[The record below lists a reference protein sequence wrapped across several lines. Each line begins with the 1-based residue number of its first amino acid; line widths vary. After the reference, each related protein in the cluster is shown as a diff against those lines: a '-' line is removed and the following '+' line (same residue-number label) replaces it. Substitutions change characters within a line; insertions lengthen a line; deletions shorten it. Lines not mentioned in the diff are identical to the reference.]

1 MAALQLGV
9 AIVPLN
15 DSYTEAEVM
24 FYALDAA
31 IKIII
36 SERKYDDL
44 VKRLFRNS
52 LHKADENIIHF
63 ARRGNST
70 RNTALQSS
78 IDKAKANFQA
88 KYNKTINK
96 PVKIIPAYPNE
107 YIGLQIIDYYLW
119 AVQRLYEKGED
130 RFFQLLAND
139 FRLIMDLDDIRN
151 KDYGEWYSDQ
161 NKLDLK
167 KIKPV

>member
-1 MAALQLGV
+1 M
-9 AIVPLN
+9 
-15 DSYTEAEVM
+15 
-24 FYALDAA
+24 
-31 IKIII
+31 
-36 SERKYDDL
+36 
-44 VKRLFRNS
+44 
-52 LHKADENIIHF
+52 
-63 ARRGNST
+63 
-70 RNTALQSS
+70 QSS

-161 NKLDLK
+161 NKLDLNLSNPNHLNSRLRGSACHVS
-167 KIKPV
+167 IFWILYRSPWSP